1 MTRPHDPEPVRLPDT
16 DAYGAQLRRQL
27 AEAREQLAEARI
39 WARHGYEIGQRHC
52 GWTDHGVAPEWLTEG
67 WPAHVPGCESQAE
80 LTTLHEGE
88 EPYEDERLV
97 PTPGQWIWLWNRAT
111 PEQRLAK
118 AQQVLGLPDI
128 VDRYRAEAIQAAER
142 GDHQLPVRLA
152 AVRAAVH
159 IADDEDVTDWQR
171 GYRACAN
178 RVLAALDGRA
188 AVVEPEQLASEEA
201 CDHPITE
208 VVANLPRLDL
218 ICRACGTILAEHT
231 GDDHLPDFSWLF
243 ACPVPFCQARHLAPC
258 VRKNGTRA
266 SISHGE
272 RWDRYHQALKDA
284 LRATAGEPS

>member
-1 MTRPHDPEPVRLPDT
+1 MT

-39 WARHGYEIGQRHC
+39 WARHGYEIGQRHY

-88 EPYEDERLV
+88 EPYEDEWLV

-111 PEQRLAK
+111 AAERLAK
-118 AQQVLGLPDI
+118 AQRVLGLHDI

-178 RVLAALDGRA
+178 RVLAAFGGPAEQTA
-188 AVVEPEQLASEEA
+188 ACCVCGEAGATYFNYLGLAFCSLCA
-201 CDHPITE
+201 D
-208 VVANLPRLDL
+208 
-218 ICRACGTILAEHT
+218 CRCGET
-231 GDDHLPDFSWLF
+231 
-243 ACPVPFCQARHLAPC
+243 PC
-258 VRKNGTRA
+258 VR
-266 SISHGE
+266 E
-272 RWDRYHQALKDA
+272 RS
-284 LRATAGEPS
+284 GGSS